1 MGNLPSLPVVLESK
15 KMKHSLA
22 DLIDVPQLQELM
34 DDLLAVTAT
43 PTAIL
48 DADGTI
54 LTASGW
60 QDICTKFHRVCPL
73 SEARCHQSDAFIT
86 KNLGQGEKYVA
97 YECANG
103 LVDVAHPIIV
113 EGNHLGTVFAGQ
125 FLYEKP
131 QLERFRQQAQEFG
144 FDETVYLK
152 ALAQV
157 PIISREKI
165 EPTLRYLA
173 RFTQVLAKV
182 GLERL
187 ELLRMQE
194 TLRENEERFRAIAD
208 YTYNW
213 ESWLGP
219 DKSVQWINPAVE
231 RLTGYSVAE
240 CLAMA
245 DYPLPLIYPADQRQV
260 IVKLY
265 EAFEGLAGSETTFR
279 IQHKTG
285 RILWASMSWQPIYNC
300 QGEPLG
306 CRFGIHDIDARKKAE
321 EEREILQVKII
332 EVQRMTLR
340 EIGTPLIPLAEGVV
354 AMPLIGTFDAERAQQ
369 MMETL
374 LEGVATHRARLAIL
388 DFTGVPSLDSQT
400 ANNILQAVQ
409 AVRLLGAQVILT
421 GIRAALAQ
429 TLIQLGL
436 NLDGLITCSTLQ
448 AGIAYAFAQRN

>member
-1 MGNLPSLPVVLESK
+1 ME
-15 KMKHSLA
+15 HTLA
-22 DLIDVPQLQELM
+22 DLIDAPQLQELM
-34 DDLLAVTAT
+34 DDFFTVTTT

-48 DADGTI
+48 DVDGTI

-60 QDICTKFHRVCPL
+60 QDICTRFHRVCPR

-86 KNLGQGEKYVA
+86 KNLGKGEKYVA

-103 LVDVAHPIIV
+103 LVDIAHPIII
-113 EGNHLGTVFAGQ
+113 EGNHLGNVFTGQ
-125 FLYEKP
+125 FIYKKP
-131 QLERFRQQAQEFG
+131 QLERFQQQAQEFG
-144 FDETVYLK
+144 FDETAYLQ

-157 PIISREKI
+157 PIIPREKI
-165 EPTLRYLA
+165 EPTLHYLA
-173 RFTQVLAKV
+173 LFTQVLANV

-187 ELLRMQE
+187 KMFRMQE

-208 YTYNW
+208 YTYDW

-231 RLTGYSVAE
+231 RLTGYSFAE

-245 DYPLPLIYPADQRQV
+245 DYPLPLIYPADQQQV
-260 IVKLY
+260 ITKLY
-265 EAFEGLAGSETTFR
+265 EAFEGLAGSEINFR
-279 IQHKTG
+279 IQHKRG
-285 RILWASMSWQPIYNC
+285 RVLWAQLSWQPIYNG
-300 QGEPLG
+300 QGESLG
-306 CRFGIHDIDARKKAE
+306 CRLSIHDIDARKQAE
-321 EEREILQVKII
+321 EEREILQVKVI
-332 EVQRMTLR
+332 EVQRKTLR
-340 EIGTPLIPLAEGVV
+340 EIGTPLLPLAEGVV

-369 MMETL
+369 MMEAL
-374 LEGVATHRARLAIL
+374 LEGVANHQAKLAIL
-388 DFTGVPSLDSQT
+388 DFTGVLGLDSQT

-429 TLIQLGL
+429 TVIQLGL

-448 AGIAYAFAQRN
+448 AGITYAFAQRN

>member
-1 MGNLPSLPVVLESK
+1 
-15 KMKHSLA
+15 MKYTLA
-22 DLIDVPQLQELM
+22 DLLDVPQLQELM
-34 DDLLAVTAT
+34 DAFFAAT
-43 PTAIL
+43 RTLGAIL
-48 DADGTI
+48 DIDGTI
-54 LTASGW
+54 LVASGW
-60 QDICTKFHRVCPL
+60 QDICTKFHRGCSI
-73 SEARCHQSDAFIT
+73 SEARCHESDAFI
-86 KNLGQGEKYVA
+86 NRCLDQGKSSVA

-113 EGNHLGTVFAGQ
+113 EGNHLGNVFTGQ

-131 QLERFRQQAQEFG
+131 QLERFQQQAQEFG
-144 FDETVYLK
+144 FDETAYLQ

-157 PIISREKI
+157 PIIPREKI
-165 EPTLRYLA
+165 EPTLRYLTL
-173 RFTQVLAKV
+173 FTQVLANA

-187 ELLRMQE
+187 KMLRMQE

-208 YTYNW
+208 YTYDW

-219 DKSVQWINPAVE
+219 NKSVQWINPAVE

-245 DYPLPLIYPADQRQV
+245 DYPLPLIYPADQQQV
-260 IVKLY
+260 ITKLY
-265 EAFEGLAGSETTFR
+265 EAFEGLAGSETIFR
-279 IQHKTG
+279 IQRKEG
-285 RILWASMSWQPIYNC
+285 RILWAQMSWQPIYNG

-306 CRFGIHDIDARKKAE
+306 CRLSIHDIDARKQAE
-321 EEREILQVKII
+321 EEQKVLQARVV
-332 EVQRMTLR
+332 EVQRMALC

-369 MMETL
+369 MMAAL
-374 LEGVATHRARLAIL
+374 LEGVATHRARIAIL
-388 DFTGVPSLDSQT
+388 DFTGVPALDSQT

-448 AGIAYAFAQRN
+448 AGIAYALKK